1 MIDSLINS
9 EKVETEDLNKK
20 DDYVKKSEDA
30 ATSIKECE
38 ETICTRKKYIIS
50 ILYHQGKVFR
60 RFKEKEKFVKLVKEF
75 KVQKTTMIFKLMS
88 EVNEVISSNIRFF

>member
-1 MIDSLINS
+1 MINS

-20 DDYVKKSEDA
+20 ADKVEKSEDA
-30 ATSIKECE
+30 ATRIKEYE
-38 ETICTRKKYIIS
+38 ETICTGKKYIVS

-75 KVQKTTMIFKLMS
+75 KVQKTTKIFKIIS
-88 EVNEVISSNIRFF
+88 PVDQVISSNIRLF

>member
-1 MIDSLINS
+1 MINS
-9 EKVETEDLNKK
+9 EKVETEDLNKIADK
-20 DDYVKKSEDA
+20 VEKSEDA
-30 ATSIKECE
+30 ATRIKECE
-38 ETICTRKKYIIS
+38 ETICTGKKYIVS